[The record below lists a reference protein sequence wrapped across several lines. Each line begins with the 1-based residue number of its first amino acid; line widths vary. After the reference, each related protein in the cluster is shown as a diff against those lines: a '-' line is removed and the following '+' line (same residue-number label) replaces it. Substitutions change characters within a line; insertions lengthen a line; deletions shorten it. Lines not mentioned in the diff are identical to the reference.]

1 MTTTHIPTDEIL
13 TMIDD
18 VLADLD
24 ITIEAEPALL
34 VWINDERDG
43 RAVEPRKHMP
53 VEMPAAHASQAI
65 ADIIAERIN
74 QADEELVDAA
84 MQDMGTDE
92 GWRFEPWNLTLW
104 VECSDDHDTIVVWLG
119 NEIDY
124 DMARIGRAKIAN

>member
-1 MTTTHIPTDEIL
+1 MTTTHIPTDEIV

-34 VWINDERDG
+34 AWINDERNA

-65 ADIIAERIN
+65 ADIIAKRIN

>member
-1 MTTTHIPTDEIL
+1 
-13 TMIDD
+13 
-18 VLADLD
+18 
-24 ITIEAEPALL
+24 
-34 VWINDERDG
+34 
-43 RAVEPRKHMP
+43 
-53 VEMPAAHASQAI
+53 
-65 ADIIAERIN
+65 
-74 QADEELVDAA
+74 